1 MRSRRLPTFCSLPS
15 KSRGFSTALPI
26 SPVTRPDSGYT
37 GRINYERSYF
47 AQDKHALFCDVA
59 RLLVSAVLLSLPLPA
74 RAQSDDTPPPSLGN
88 ATPAGLPGTVS
99 CFNYYHFGSVQVDI
113 SPTVSSAVSG
123 TPITFTGVIKNANT
137 YPIVDGDVY
146 IKIFRDR
153 GDGSKDFNGPDV
165 VEQYYALEGI
175 SIPAGG
181 SKPVDITWN
190 IPAYA
195 ASGSYKVAT
204 FFTVSHK
211 FNLLGLPF
219 TDDVVGN
226 TASFRISGEQK
237 AAVGFKKDAV
247 TVGGE
252 KYHFAA
258 FPPREGASGDVKIE
272 AVLVNP
278 TNQSVTVPLT
288 WTLYSW
294 SGNDPNNA
302 IGTRTE
308 QVTIPASGQ
317 KLVSYTVSDSQYP
330 VYLLTGSAKWHDASS
345 IINVRFVREGKNR
358 IRINFPAVTS
368 YPLTAGAPATLF
380 SCLHNAGTSDVVPG
394 SRLVLSLRDAAG
406 DLIHSYTYEGGV
418 SGAMMGVAEDF
429 TPKKT
434 YDVFTLDAQLYE
446 GQNLVDQSQVSY
458 DCRKLN
464 PSACASTA
472 GEGGGSQDLLTSILE
487 IVASLLAVVALIY
500 LAGWSRKL
508 GKGK

>member
-1 MRSRRLPTFCSLPS
+1 MLFFATSL
-15 KSRGFSTALPI
+15 
-26 SPVTRPDSGYT
+26 V
-37 GRINYERSYF
+37 
-47 AQDKHALFCDVA
+47 
-59 RLLVSAVLLSLPLPA
+59 LLVSEVLLSSPLSA
-74 RAQSDDTPPPSLGN
+74 RAQSDETLPPPPSLGN
-88 ATPAGLPGTVS
+88 ATPVALPGTVS
-99 CFNYYHFGSVQVDI
+99 CFDYYHFGSVQVDI
-113 SPTVSSAVSG
+113 NPTVSSAVSG

-137 YPIVDGDVY
+137 YPIVDGEVY
-146 IKIFRDR
+146 IKIFRQR
-153 GDGSKDFNGPDV
+153 ADGSKDSNGPDV
-165 VEQYYALEGI
+165 VEQYYALEDI

-181 SKPVDITWN
+181 SKAVDITWN

-226 TASFRISGEQK
+226 TAPFRVSGEQK

-308 QVTIPASGQ
+308 QVTIPAGAQ
-317 KLVSYTVSDSQYP
+317 KLVSYAVSDSQYP

-345 IINVRFVREGKNR
+345 IINVRFVREGKDR

-368 YPLTAGAPATLF
+368 YPLTAGAPAVLF
-380 SCLHNAGTSDVVPG
+380 SCLHNAGASDVVPG

-418 SGAMMGVAEDF
+418 SGAMMGVAENF
-429 TPKKT
+429 TPTKT
-434 YDVFTLDAQLYE
+434 YDVFTLDAQLYQ
-446 GQNLVDQSQVSY
+446 GQTLVDQSHVSY
-458 DCRKLN
+458 DCPDID
-464 PSACASTA
+464 PSACLNLPEGGASRDLLAST
-472 GEGGGSQDLLTSILE
+472 LE

-500 LAGWSRKL
+500 LAAWSRKL